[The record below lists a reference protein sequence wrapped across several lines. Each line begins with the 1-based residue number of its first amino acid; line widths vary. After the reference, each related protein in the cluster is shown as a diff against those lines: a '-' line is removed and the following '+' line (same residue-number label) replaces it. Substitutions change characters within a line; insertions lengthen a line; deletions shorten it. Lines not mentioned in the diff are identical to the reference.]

1 MYKLMMLIK
10 KRPDLSM
17 AQFMD
22 YYDNHHI
29 HFMHGL
35 FAKGA
40 AVHRRNFIVGRD
52 ASMPD
57 PDCDVVVEVFYED
70 LATAQAVAKQ
80 LEDPELRRRM
90 QEDEDRFI
98 LRGSV
103 RRFVVEAHETVF
115 RPLPKS

>member
-1 MYKLMMLIK
+1 MYMLMMLIK

-52 ASMPD
+52 ASTP
-57 PDCDVVVEVFYED
+57 VR
-70 LATAQAVAKQ
+70 TAMSSWKCSTKTW
-80 LEDPELRRRM
+80 PR
-90 QEDEDRFI
+90 
-98 LRGSV
+98 
-103 RRFVVEAHETVF
+103 H
-115 RPLPKS
+115 RPLPNNSRTLSCGGACRRTKTASSKSPGQPRV